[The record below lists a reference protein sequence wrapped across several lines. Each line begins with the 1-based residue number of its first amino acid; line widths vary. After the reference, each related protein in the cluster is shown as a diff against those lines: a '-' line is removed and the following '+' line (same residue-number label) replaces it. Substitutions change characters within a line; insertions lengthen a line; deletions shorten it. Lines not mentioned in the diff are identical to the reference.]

1 MNVVFKNLA
10 LLLKEVLQRFLQG
23 CHMPPSC

>member
-10 LLLKEVLQRFLQG
+10 LLLKEVFQRFLQG
-23 CHMPPSC
+23 CRMQPSY